1 MKEVRYHK
9 LKANTVIGSKD
20 KPTTWDVGL
29 WSLATLKDT
38 FFLLPIF
45 WNPFVFFFEKCLT
58 SNQPNGILVDLFDA
72 GLPAWLASS
81 SVWQS
86 CYAPA
91 SLPGTGYLVRKIR
104 GIIGD
109 WNYWFLRISR
119 KGFFSPGFFRHSAF
133 FCEICTYFCWKCWKA
148 ALHLLNEC
156 CVCAFKGFLKAVSS
170 TSTPLRV
177 VNATFFDLADFY
189 QFLGWPSNGCFLWTL
204 ELIAFLAEVSMACL
218 VYHGWDIGTQ
228 DR

>member
-1 MKEVRYHK
+1 MFNQQPAERNPRWFV
-9 LKANTVIGSKD
+9 
-20 KPTTWDVGL
+20 
-29 WSLATLKDT
+29 WS
-38 FFLLPIF
+38 
-45 WNPFVFFFEKCLT
+45 
-58 SNQPNGILVDLFDA
+58 

-91 SLPGTGYLVRKIR
+91 SLPGTGYLVLDKSEGQIS
-104 GIIGD
+104 D
-109 WNYWFLRISR
+109 WNYWFLRISQ
-119 KGFFSPGFFRHSAF
+119 KGIFSPGMSGILLFS
-133 FCEICTYFCWKCWKA
+133 CEICIIFMLEMLESCFAPFEWMLCACIQRIQKQLA
-148 ALHLLNEC
+148 VLL
-156 CVCAFKGFLKAVSS
+156 
-170 TSTPLRV
+170 TPHRV

-189 QFLGWPSNGCFLWTL
+189 QFLGWPSFGFFLWTL